1 MKEIEEPRIFLLSTS
16 WSLVSVKFKTHTSFL
31 VRLLSSLH
39 RHSLFSY
46 QFFSVWNNP
55 SIEYTSVRASQSDSS
70 PFIIP
75 CFDGAI
81 FAVINCC
88 WSDHEVNLVNVWMS
102 VVLIRLCAW
111 RSLKRLMR
119 VERCIGMLIEWHFD
133 VMLVSWS
140 QTNIQRLEFIVVNLI
155 YVLYSMVLRTS
166 GHELHVQLCSTFR
179 VLSVSCCCVL
189 TCMYACIWGWVLL
202 VHRTRDHTVI
212 FTQHG
217 SAYSLF
223 SLKLLYST
231 ISAASCCP
239 CSSSFL
245 RLKVIGE
252 VPRID
257 ICSVIELQVCR
268 SVRNIDA

>member
-1 MKEIEEPRIFLLSTS
+1 MS
-16 WSLVSVKFKTHTSFL
+16 
-31 VRLLSSLH
+31 
-39 RHSLFSY
+39 
-46 QFFSVWNNP
+46 
-55 SIEYTSVRASQSDSS
+55 
-70 PFIIP
+70 
-75 CFDGAI
+75 
-81 FAVINCC
+81 AVLP
-88 WSDHEVNLVNVWMS
+88 V
-102 VVLIRLCAW
+102 IRLCAW
-111 RSLKRLMR
+111 RSTKRLMR
-119 VERCIGMLIEWHFD
+119 IERCIVMLIEWHFD
-133 VMLVSWS
+133 IMLVSWS

-166 GHELHVQLCSTFR
+166 DHELHVHLSITFR

-189 TCMYACIWGWVLL
+189 TCMYARVYLRVSFVSPSHSRPYC
-202 VHRTRDHTVI
+202 D
-212 FTQHG
+212 FTQDG
-217 SAYSLF
+217 WSWLCLF
-223 SLKLLYST
+223 TILLEIVIWT

>member
-1 MKEIEEPRIFLLSTS
+1 MSG
-16 WSLVSVKFKTHTSFL
+16 
-31 VRLLSSLH
+31 
-39 RHSLFSY
+39 
-46 QFFSVWNNP
+46 QVW
-55 SIEYTSVRASQSDSS
+55 T
-70 PFIIP
+70 
-75 CFDGAI
+75 
-81 FAVINCC
+81 
-88 WSDHEVNLVNVWMS
+88 S

-119 VERCIGMLIEWHFD
+119 VERCTVMLIEWHFD
-133 VMLVSWS
+133 IMLVSWS

>member
-1 MKEIEEPRIFLLSTS
+1 MS
-16 WSLVSVKFKTHTSFL
+16 
-31 VRLLSSLH
+31 
-39 RHSLFSY
+39 
-46 QFFSVWNNP
+46 
-55 SIEYTSVRASQSDSS
+55 
-70 PFIIP
+70 
-75 CFDGAI
+75 
-81 FAVINCC
+81 AVLP
-88 WSDHEVNLVNVWMS
+88 V
-102 VVLIRLCAW
+102 IRLCAW
-111 RSLKRLMR
+111 RSTKRLMR
-119 VERCIGMLIEWHFD
+119 IERCIVMLIEWHFD
-133 VMLVSWS
+133 IMLVSWG

-166 GHELHVQLCSTFR
+166 GHELHVQLSSTFR

-189 TCMYACIWGWVLL
+189 TCMYARVYLRVSFVSPSHSRPYC
-202 VHRTRDHTVI
+202 D
-212 FTQHG
+212 FTQDG
-217 SAYSLF
+217 SAYSRF
-223 SLKLLYST
+223 SLKLLYAT